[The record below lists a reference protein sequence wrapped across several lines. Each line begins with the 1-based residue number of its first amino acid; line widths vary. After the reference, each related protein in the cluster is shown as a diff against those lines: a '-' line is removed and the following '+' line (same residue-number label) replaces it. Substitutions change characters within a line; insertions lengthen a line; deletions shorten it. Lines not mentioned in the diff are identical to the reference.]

1 VSDQPVDIVSAYLQ
15 TRKSPVPHG
24 IQVSLS
30 LFLFIWCSRTWD
42 RKLSLSLQEGGV
54 SLDELVG
61 GDIANG
67 NTSHFGGGSGGLAG
81 RRWW

>member
-30 LFLFIWCSRTWD
+30 LFMWCSRTWN

-67 NTSHFGGGSGGLAG
+67 NTSHFVCGSGDLA
-81 RRWW
+81 